1 MADLHFYPIFERFP
15 AIRMFGVDVFSAEK
29 FPRLSAWT
37 STMQQLEFVRKVW
50 ISPKMYY
57 QFIAGRQAGNPPFD
71 METDEQT
78 AAMQNSA
85 A

>member
-1 MADLHFYPIFERFP
+1 
-15 AIRMFGVDVFSAEK
+15 
-29 FPRLSAWT
+29 
-37 STMQQLEFVRKVW
+37 MQQLEFVRKVW